1 MKLSIRFKFSLI
13 FVGIIFVMIFA
24 ISLANQYLLEPYVM
38 VRKQNRM
45 LELKELVE
53 VYVLSGLTEDKKS
66 EVERECRIANVQ
78 VMVFDNTSNGMGK
91 ILVSSDFFSAPGAF
105 ERLDQYEQGLEVPMA
120 EVYELGEDYALYR
133 TGDRWSDNQLECMGS
148 VEGCFYYVLSTPLR
162 SIRESVRQTNYFL
175 RVVGIAAAI
184 IGGIVVF
191 FVTGTLTE
199 PIKELAHLSE
209 QMANQNFEVRYTKN
223 RGDEI
228 GQLGMSMNHMSEN
241 LKKVIGELRAANE
254 QLEADIREKEIIDE
268 RRREFISNVSHEL
281 KTPIAL
287 IQGYSEGLKEG
298 ISDDP
303 ESREYYCDVIID
315 EAGKMNTIVRRLM
328 NLGEIESGE
337 IKLDKEDFNL
347 SELISGV
354 LNSASV
360 LCQDKDVRM
369 RLDAPGDLNV
379 CADQLM
385 IEEVLQNY
393 ISNACHHVGDP
404 GEIVVTAR
412 PGTGGRGAHVEVY
425 NSGSHIPE
433 QDLER
438 IWDKFFKVD
447 RSHARKYGGS
457 GIGLSIVKAIITAH
471 NGQIGAVNRD
481 DGVCFW
487 FEL

>member
-1 MKLSIRFKFSLI
+1 MRTET
-13 FVGIIFVMIFA
+13 
-24 ISLANQYLLEPYVM
+24 EP
-38 VRKQNRM
+38 KT
-45 LELKELVE
+45 K
-53 VYVLSGLTEDKKS
+53 GLTVK
-66 EVERECRIANVQ
+66 
-78 VMVFDNTSNGMGK
+78 
-91 ILVSSDFFSAPGAF
+91 
-105 ERLDQYEQGLEVPMA
+105 
-120 EVYELGEDYALYR
+120 
-133 TGDRWSDNQLECMGS
+133 
-148 VEGCFYYVLSTPLR
+148 
-162 SIRESVRQTNYFL
+162 
-175 RVVGIAAAI
+175 
-184 IGGIVVF
+184 
-191 FVTGTLTE
+191 
-199 PIKELAHLSE
+199 
-209 QMANQNFEVRYTKN
+209 
-223 RGDEI
+223 
-228 GQLGMSMNHMSEN
+228 
-241 LKKVIGELRAANE
+241 
-254 QLEADIREKEIIDE
+254 
-268 RRREFISNVSHEL
+268 
-281 KTPIAL
+281 
-287 IQGYSEGLKEG
+287 
-298 ISDDP
+298 
-303 ESREYYCDVIID
+303 
-315 EAGKMNTIVRRLM
+315 
-328 NLGEIESGE
+328 

-369 RLDAPGDLNV
+369 RLDAPEDLTV

-433 QDLER
+433 QDLGR

-471 NGQIGAVNRD
+471 NGRIGAVNRD